1 MKKSTKIRSTHL
13 TNKEKEM
20 NKIRPLADSLTD
32 VSSQITSSYEAMLF
46 NLKNYL
52 KRPELE
58 QKLVKKRKH
67 SVDSQTS
74 PRTRTRSNPNKS
86 TARVKHT
93 SVTRVKKEDTSNN
106 KTNVSRHLNFSPLIT
121 FKLDFCLNFF

>member
-1 MKKSTKIRSTHL
+1 MRKTTKIRSTHL
-13 TNKEKEM
+13 TNNEKEM

-32 VSSQITSSYEAMLF
+32 VSSQITSSYEAMLY

-58 QKLVKKRKH
+58 QKQVKKRKH

-74 PRTRTRSNPNKS
+74 PRTRTRSNPSKS
-86 TARVKHT
+86 NARAKHT
-93 SVTRVKKEDTSNN
+93 SVTRSKKEDSQN
-106 KTNVSRHLNFSPLIT
+106 KTNVSH
-121 FKLDFCLNFF
+121 